1 MSSEISKGQLLV
13 ASALKRV
20 LRPFVKLMLA
30 NNITYTFA
38 IDVLKGLFVEVADK
52 DFMLDNKRQTDSRI
66 SLMSGVHRKDVRRL
80 RGHNM
85 DVDEVMPANVSLGAQ
100 VIASWN
106 ANPKYINADGLPKPL
121 QRFAA
126 DNPNESFEGLVRG
139 LSTDIH
145 PRAVLDEWLRL
156 GVATIDDENF
166 VHLTTD
172 MYIPQEG
179 FEEKVFYLGHNL
191 HDHAQAAISN
201 VLGQHISFL
210 ERCVH
215 YDTLTMPSIKEIGEL
230 AEKQGM
236 KTLREVNKMADGLAV
251 KDKASSKATMR
262 MTYGI
267 YYYYEPM
274 QDDPVVDI
282 KDLKKDA

>member
-1 MSSEISKGQLLV
+1 VSSEISKGQLLI
-13 ASALKRV
+13 ANALKRV

-30 NNITYTFA
+30 NDLTYTFT

-52 DFMLDNKRQTDSRI
+52 EFMLNNKRQTDSRI

-80 RGHNM
+80 REHNLE
-85 DVDEVMPANVSLGAQ
+85 VHEVMPANISLGSQVVAQ
-100 VIASWN
+100 WN
-106 ANPKYINADGLPKPL
+106 ANPKYLNEEGLPKPL

-126 DNPNESFEGLVRG
+126 DNAEESYEGLVRS

-156 GVATIDDENF
+156 GIATVDDENF
-166 VHLTTD
+166 VHLTTN
-172 MYIPQEG
+172 MFIPEG
-179 FEEKVFYLGHNL
+179 FEEKVFYFGHNL

-201 VLGQHISFL
+201 VLGQQASFL

-215 YDTLTMPSIKEIGEL
+215 YDTLTMPSIKEIGEI

-236 KTLREVNKMADGLAV
+236 KTLREVNKMADTLAA
-251 KDKASSKATMR
+251 KDKDSARATMR
-262 MTYGI
+262 MTYGV

-274 QDDPVVDI
+274 QEEMGPEVKDMGKDD
-282 KDLKKDA
+282 

>member
-1 MSSEISKGQLLV
+1 VNNEISKGQLLI

-30 NNITYTFA
+30 NDLTYTFT

-52 DFMLDNKRQTDSRI
+52 EFMLNNKRQTDSRI

-80 RGHNM
+80 RAHNLE
-85 DVDEVMPANVSLGAQ
+85 VDEVMPANISLGSQ
-100 VIASWN
+100 VIALWN
-106 ANPKYINADGLPKPL
+106 ANPKYLNAEGLPKPL
-121 QRFAA
+121 LRFAS
-126 DNPNESFEGLVRG
+126 DSSDESFEGLVRS
-139 LSTDIH
+139 LTTDIH

-156 GVATIDDENF
+156 GIATIDDDNY
-166 VHLTTD
+166 VHLTTN
-172 MYIPQEG
+172 MFIPQEG
-179 FEEKVFYLGHNL
+179 FEEKVFYFGHNL

-201 VLGQHISFL
+201 VLGQQVSFL

-236 KTLREVNKMADGLAV
+236 KTLREVNKMADTLAIQ
-251 KDKASSKATMR
+251 DKSNARANMR

-274 QDDPVVDI
+274 QEEADVDV
-282 KDLKKDA
+282 KEMLKNA